1 MSRTRHWQT
10 NRHFSHFKSETFVMN
25 SFSLFAQRSR
35 PYGGVCFNN
44 TRVRRFSTDHGVSV
58 TFFCQ
63 VTQWKR
69 GSENNVQL
77 GVCKFIYSSIN
88 SSAAYAFLTHRFL
101 HSLQFRA
108 YMNSVE
114 DTRERE
120 RGGGGGVGTK
130 TTTTNKQNKKRISG
144 KRTGQLVNGC

>member
-1 MSRTRHWQT
+1 MIQSCTLIQTREVTAHFICISRTRHWQT
-10 NRHFSHFKSETFVMN
+10 KRHFSHLKSETFVMN
-25 SFSLFAQRSR
+25 SFSLFAQRLR

-58 TFFCQ
+58 TLFCQ
-63 VTQWKR
+63 VTKWKR

-77 GVCKFIYSSIN
+77 GVYKFILC

-108 YMNSVE
+108 
-114 DTRERE
+114 
-120 RGGGGGVGTK
+120 
-130 TTTTNKQNKKRISG
+130 
-144 KRTGQLVNGC
+144 

>member
-1 MSRTRHWQT
+1 MIQSCTLIQTREVTANLICMSRTRHWQT

-77 GVCKFIYSSIN
+77 GVYKFIYSSIN

-108 YMNSVE
+108 CLLYTSPSPRDRHRSRMPS
-114 DTRERE
+114 
-120 RGGGGGVGTK
+120 
-130 TTTTNKQNKKRISG
+130 SA
-144 KRTGQLVNGC
+144 